1 LIKLIYYLCYD
12 KNTTESD
19 RETSNIKTF
28 KFYVDILLIK
38 SSESACVEAVLN
50 HAIPMETKI
59 YNAFI
64 CENYQMNILTNLLNV
79 II

>member
-1 LIKLIYYLCYD
+1 MWYD

-19 RETSNIKTF
+19 RETPNIKTF
-28 KFYVDILLIK
+28 KFYVYIDIFLIK

-50 HAIPMETKI
+50 HAIPMETKL

-64 CENYQMNILTNLLNV
+64 CESYQMNILTNLLNV

>member
-1 LIKLIYYLCYD
+1 MWYD

-19 RETSNIKTF
+19 RETPNIKTF
-28 KFYVDILLIK
+28 KFYVYIDILLIK

-50 HAIPMETKI
+50 HAIPMETKL

-64 CENYQMNILTNLLNV
+64 CESYQMNILTNLLNV